1 MLEAVTSLLTDGR
14 FIGYVVTRRQRA
26 LLALASEIL
35 GSMTGGRYGFAEDF
49 RIVDRAFGQ
58 ARGSKT
64 LSGGEAFLA
73 SLALA
78 LGLVELAARGGGR
91 LEALFL
97 DEGFGSLDADALDDA
112 LGELERRAQAGRL
125 VAVVSH
131 IRAVAERIEDV
142 LQVVQEPEGTEVTR
156 VSGAEREAFVEEEV
170 EERLLA

>member
-1 MLEAVTSLLTDGR
+1 
-14 FIGYVVTRRQRA
+14 
-26 LLALASEIL
+26 
-35 GSMTGGRYGFAEDF
+35 
-49 RIVDRAFGQ
+49 
-58 ARGSKT
+58 
-64 LSGGEAFLA
+64 
-73 SLALA
+73 
-78 LGLVELAARGGGR
+78 
-91 LEALFL
+91 LFL

-142 LQVVQEPEGTEVTR
+142 LQVTQELDGTEVRR